1 MKNLRVYLILIEPQ
15 ECTVIIGGES
25 FEASKKC
32 IIQNRNCVVVMSQG
46 QVSFVVIGNFDVTEA
61 CKLQE
66 VQV

>member
-1 MKNLRVYLILIEPQ
+1 MYYSKDKQKMRS
-15 ECTVIIGGES
+15 GDES
-25 FEASKKC
+25 
-32 IIQNRNCVVVMSQG
+32 G